1 MYSTFSIVVQLCSH
15 DLMCED
21 DSDDFVH
28 VETPTD
34 ILIGSDEQPSLP
46 HSERSRRFLR
56 HVRRQ
61 ASPRDQQEQPLAIHE
76 ISGER
81 VEQVEVK

>member
-1 MYSTFSIVVQLCSH
+1 
-15 DLMCED
+15 MCED

-28 VETPTD
+28 VEPPSD
-34 ILIGSDEQPSLP
+34 VLIGSDEQPPLP
-46 HSERSRRFLR
+46 HGERARRFLR

-61 ASPRDQQEQPLAIHE
+61 NSSHNSHDRPAWPIHE

-81 VEQVEVK
+81 VEQIEVNANY